1 MKTKFVLFLFL
12 AFSLSAFS
20 QSGKKFPSVDIKD
33 LNGKTVNTND
43 FVNDEKITIV
53 SFWATW
59 CVPCKR
65 ELDVY
70 ADIFDEWQEKY
81 GIEIIAVSTDNIRQF
96 AKVKPL
102 VAQKQWPFRV
112 LSDINEDL
120 KKALD
125 FSAVPQ
131 TFILDKKGN
140 IVFDHSGFKLGD
152 EYEVEDVLEKLTK
165 K

>member
-1 MKTKFVLFLFL
+1 MKFKLVLFLFL

-20 QSGKKFPSVDIKD
+20 QSSKKFPSVNIKN
-33 LNGKTVNTND
+33 LNGKTVNTD
-43 FVNDEKITIV
+43 EFVNNGKITIV

-70 ADIFDEWQEKY
+70 NDVYDEWKEKY
-81 GIEIIAVSTDNIRQF
+81 DMEIIAVSTDNIRQF

-102 VAQKQWPFRV
+102 VAQKQWPFTV

-120 KKALD
+120 KKTLN

-152 EYEVEDVLEKLTK
+152 EYEVEEVLEKLIK
-165 K
+165 E

>member
-1 MKTKFVLFLFL
+1 MKSKLFVFILL
-12 AFSLSAFS
+12 AFSFTGFS
-20 QSGKKFPSVDIKD
+20 QAVKTFPSIDLKD
-33 LNGKTVNTND
+33 LNGKTVNT
-43 FVNDEKITIV
+43 DEFINNGKITIV

-70 ADIFDEWQEKY
+70 ADVFDEWENKY
-81 GIEIIAVSTDNIRQF
+81 GVEIIAVSTDNIRQF

-102 VAQKQWPFRV
+102 VAQKQWPFTV
-112 LSDINEDL
+112 LSDKNEDL

-125 FSAVPQ
+125 FIAVPQ

-152 EYEVEDVLEKLTK
+152 EYEVEELLEKLIK
-165 K
+165 E